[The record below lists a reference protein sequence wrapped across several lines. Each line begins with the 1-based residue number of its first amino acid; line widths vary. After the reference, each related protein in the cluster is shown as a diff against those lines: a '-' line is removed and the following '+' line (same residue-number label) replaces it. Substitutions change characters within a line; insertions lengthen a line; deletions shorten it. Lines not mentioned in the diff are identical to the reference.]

1 MAVDI
6 DILLSQLTLEEKI
19 SMTAGASTWRSA
31 EISRLGIPNIKVSD
45 GPSGARGEV
54 FGEGVPA
61 AFLPSGVSLGATWD
75 IELLREMG
83 ELLAEETKSKSAS
96 VLLSPTMCLARN
108 PLGGRNFE
116 TYGEDPYHV
125 GKLATALVQGLQSRR
140 VGATPKHFVANDSE
154 VDRFGGNRVVPT
166 RALREVYLLP
176 FQMVVRDADPWC
188 IMSAYNKVN
197 SSHCDTS
204 SELLSDILRREW
216 GWKGLVMSDWGA
228 TYTTGPSLRAGMDL
242 EMPGPPLK
250 RTQEAI
256 KDAIKNGE
264 VSIEQV
270 EDSARRLLYLLQRAG
285 RFEDASDVSEVCL
298 NKPEHAQKLRHA
310 ARSGIVLLKNE
321 SQALPLRP
329 VTAPRRLA
337 IVGPNAK
344 RIVAGGGGSAYI
356 KAPYWTSAFESLK
369 AEFQPR
375 GTEIVYHVGSR
386 VNRYLPTAYSE
397 LCRDPDNGAGGGA
410 VDWFDGHD
418 TTQNPVASRHID
430 DLYYISYGD
439 LPPEIDRVT
448 NYSFRVRTILTAQ
461 TTGTHKLS
469 LAGIGP
475 SKLFV
480 DGKEVVSESGKRQL
494 HGELFYTY
502 GSHEVIITMNMVAGQ
517 EYNVVVEGHSHDRQL
532 DPELKDS
539 LKPMEDQFQGVRIG
553 YEEEIQAD
561 LPSEAARLCSD
572 TDAAIIVVGRDKEW
586 ETEGLDMPMWELPG
600 DQARLIEEVA
610 AVCPRT
616 IVVVQAGTPVKAEPW
631 VHKVQ
636 AVLYCWY
643 QGQELGNAVS
653 DVICGHFNPSGRL
666 PVTYPR
672 RIEHAPGTSQ
682 PWEPGTDSTVLY
694 GEGIH
699 VGHRWFDF
707 IGVDPLFPLGYGLS
721 YSELKLS
728 DISITNGVLGPHS
741 PVTLSVRVTN
751 LGGDDLPTRQ
761 TILAFAAPAT
771 QTRLSRP
778 VKQLSA
784 FVKTPELNAGE
795 SCNVN
800 LEIGAYSLG
809 VFDALINRWV
819 IDAGSEFDI
828 LVGTNAGDAAVVGQV
843 KVIEEI
849 TWVHTIKSDQ

>member
-1 MAVDI
+1 MAI
-6 DILLSQLTLEEKI
+6 DVEHLLSQLTLEEKI
-19 SMTAGASTWRSA
+19 SMTAGGSTWRSV
-31 EISRLGIPNIKVSD
+31 EISRLGIPNIKLTD
-45 GPSGARGEV
+45 GPCGARGDV

-83 ELLAEETKSKSAS
+83 ELLAEETRSKSAS
-96 VLLSPTMCLARN
+96 VLLTPTMCLARN

-125 GKLATALVQGLQSRR
+125 GKLATALVQGLQSQG

-166 RALREVYLLP
+166 RALREAYLLP
-176 FQMVVRDADPWC
+176 FQMVLRDADPWC
-188 IMSAYNKVN
+188 IMSAYNRLN
-197 SSHCDTS
+197 GTHCDAS
-204 SELLSDILRREW
+204 SELLSDILRKEW
-216 GWKGLVMSDWGA
+216 GWDGLVISDWGA
-228 TYTTGPSLRAGMDL
+228 TNTVGPSLRAGMDL
-242 EMPGPPLK
+242 EMPGPPLV
-250 RTQEAI
+250 RTEDAVKEAI
-256 KDAIKNGE
+256 QNGE
-264 VSIEQV
+264 VSVKQIE
-270 EDSARRLLYLLQRAG
+270 ESTRRLLHLLQRAG
-285 RFEDASDVSEVCL
+285 RFEEASDLAEVCL

-310 ARSGIVLLKNE
+310 ARSGIVLLRNE

-329 VTAPRRLA
+329 STAPKKLA

-356 KAPYWTSAFESLK
+356 KAPYWTSAHESIMAEFES
-369 AEFQPR
+369 Q
-375 GTEIVYHVGSR
+375 GTEVVHHVGSK
-386 VNRYLPTAYSE
+386 VNRYLPTASSDI
-397 LCRDPDNGAGGGA
+397 CRDPDTGVGGGV

-448 NYSFRVRTILTAQ
+448 NYSFRVRTVLTAQ

-469 LAGIGP
+469 LAGVGP

-480 DGKEVVSESGKRQL
+480 DGKEVASESGKRQPD
-494 HGELFYTY
+494 GELFCTY
-502 GSHEVIITMNMVAGQ
+502 GSHEVFITMEMVAGQ
-517 EYNVVVEGHSHDRQL
+517 QYHLVAEGHSHDRQL
-532 DPELKDS
+532 DPELCGR

-553 YEEEIQAD
+553 YEEESCND
-561 LPSEAARLCSD
+561 LPSEAAHLCSD
-572 TDAAIIVVGRDKEW
+572 SDAAIIVVGRDKEW

-600 DQARLIEEVA
+600 DQTRLIEEVA

-616 IVVVQAGTPVKAEPW
+616 IVVIQAGTPVNAEPW
-631 VHKVQ
+631 IHKVQ
-636 AVLYCWY
+636 AVLFCWY
-643 QGQELGNAVS
+643 QGQELGNAVA
-653 DVICGHFNPSGRL
+653 DVICGNFNPSGRL

-672 RIEHAPGTSQ
+672 RLEHAPGTSQ

-699 VGHRWFDF
+699 VGHRWYEF

-728 DISITNGVLGPHS
+728 DVVITNGILEPQVPI
-741 PVTLSVRVTN
+741 TLTARVSN
-751 LGGDDLPTRQ
+751 LRGDDLPTRQ
-761 TILAFAAPAT
+761 TVLAFAAPVPK
-771 QTRLSRP
+771 TRLSRP
-778 VKQLSA
+778 AKQLCS
-784 FVKTPELNAGE
+784 FKKTPELKTGE
-795 SCNVN
+795 TCTVS
-800 LEIGAYSLG
+800 LEIDAYSLG
-809 VFDALINRWV
+809 VFDALVNRWV

-828 LVGTNAGDAAVVGQV
+828 LVGTNAGDATVVGRANV
-843 KVIEEI
+843 LEEI
-849 TWVHTIKSDQ
+849 SWIHTINTE